1 MKINRIIIS
10 AILIASTATNTS
22 AQVLDLSNMYP
33 AEVVDVKNVWKYYS
47 FRQPSSPTTYALS
60 RKGQLRIEYS
70 PQIHLSNMPDSI
82 FKLDNGDGRSRAKY
96 FFEDKFMT
104 DGIGGRANISYTP
117 WEHITLGAAFVYTQ
131 MIEHV
136 GHVVAQFSDDDNIA
150 GEFDANNL
158 FRHQIYSSTFM
169 SGELSG
175 AYHSVITNF
184 MAYEVRTAMSIGSG
198 KQRYNDT
205 YSRNTGDYSYFGEN
219 IKYIYS
225 LYDDYFKYN
234 MFNHSFVGGL
244 SFFTPRRTL
253 QASLLVDVGYTTY
266 FNKQLERPFYSR
278 QLYDQVIE
286 PFNRNPWDLY
296 CAPWFMLSINTPAV
310 FSIRFHYG
318 FEVSKQ
324 HRRYDS
330 APLRSTVGF
339 TLSWRLT
346 NARML
351 PKE

>member
-1 MKINRIIIS
+1 MRINRIIII
-10 AILIASTATNTS
+10 AIFIASNVATLS
-22 AQVLDLSNMYP
+22 AQVLDLSNMFP
-33 AEVVDVKNVWKYYS
+33 EELADVNNVWKYYS

-60 RKGQLRIEYS
+60 RKNQLRIELS
-70 PQIHLSNMPDSI
+70 PQVHLNTMPDSI
-82 FKLDNGDGRSRAKY
+82 FMLDVDDRRIIAKKV
-96 FFEDKFMT
+96 FKNKEINEGFGF
-104 DGIGGRANISYTP
+104 RANISFTP
-117 WEHITLGAAFVYTQ
+117 WEHITLGAAFVYSN
-131 MIEHV
+131 MSERV
-136 GHVVAQFSDDDNIA
+136 GHVVAQFSDDDNPIA
-150 GEFDANNL
+150 GFDANNL

-184 MAYEVRTAMSIGSG
+184 MAYEVRTAMSLGAG
-198 KQRYNDT
+198 KQSFHET
-205 YSRNTGDYSYFGEN
+205 YSHLGDYGFVRGDCLEYK
-219 IKYIYS
+219 I
-225 LYDDYFKYN
+225 
-234 MFNHSFVGGL
+234 FNHSFVGGL

-253 QASLLVDVGYTTY
+253 QATLLLDVGYTTY

-278 QLYDQVIE
+278 QLYDQVIA

-296 CAPWFMLSINTPAV
+296 CAPWFMLSINTPSV

-330 APLRSTVGF
+330 APLRSTVGV
-339 TLSWRLT
+339 TLSWRIIKV
-346 NARML
+346 RMV